1 MKNKTKFL
9 LAAGAGLLSA
19 LLIILLRF
27 VDVEAIGPQGTS
39 IGLAQINQFFFKL
52 FGVHLLWYTIT
63 DWLGVA
69 ALLTAAVF
77 ALAGLVQLI
86 KRRSLLKVD
95 KEIFALGVL
104 YSAVIGIYVL
114 FERVVMNYRPI
125 ILPGCTKP
133 EASFP
138 SSHTM
143 LVCVMM
149 GSAFLIMHRYI
160 KNKNLC
166 RILQGICAVTIA
178 VTVAGRLIS
187 GVHWFTDICGGIL
200 ISTAL
205 LALFSGVVSVM
216 KQDYSFRLE
225 EKQDYRAVES
235 LIRESFWNVYKPGC
249 SEHFVMHT
257 LRDDPAFVKELD
269 FVMELNGDIIGQNM
283 FMKTVIEADDGS
295 TVPVLTMGPICITP
309 ALKRKGYGKALL
321 DYSLEKA

>member
-9 LAAGAGLLSA
+9 LAAGAVLLSA
-19 LLIILLRF
+19 LLIILLRY
-27 VDVEAIGPQGTS
+27 
-39 IGLAQINQFFFKL
+39 QFFFKL

-235 LIRESFWNVYKPGC
+235 LIRESLWNVYKPGC

-309 ALKRKGYGKALL
+309 ALKRKGYGKALPRL
-321 DYSLEKA
+321 RCGAF